1 MIKLEESLC
10 NSSVFYSLTLSSV
23 SPLEIFWKHWEATEW
38 FSEEAPRLLINVFE
52 EIPWL
57 LTKDMEVDVFGVEKY
72 QFNSN

>member
-10 NSSVFYSLTLSSV
+10 TQVFYSLTLSSV
-23 SPLEIFWKHWEATEW
+23 LPLDLFREHWEATEW
-38 FSEEAPRLLINVFE
+38 FSEEELRLLINVFE

-57 LTKDMEVDVFGVEKY
+57 LTKHMDVFGVEKY